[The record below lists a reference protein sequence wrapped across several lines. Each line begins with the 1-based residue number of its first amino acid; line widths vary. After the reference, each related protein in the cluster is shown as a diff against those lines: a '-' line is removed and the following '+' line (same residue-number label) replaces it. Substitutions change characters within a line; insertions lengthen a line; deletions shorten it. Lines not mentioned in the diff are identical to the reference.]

1 MPLGKSD
8 LPAERGLPPF
18 AALRAFEAL
27 ARTGGVRKAAL
38 ALGLHH
44 SVVSRHVVQL
54 EAWLG
59 TPLVK
64 WSGKQLSL
72 TESGQAYYER
82 VSAAIADIALATRD
96 VMGVEAGRPLR
107 IWCSPG
113 LSIQW
118 LASQIAEF
126 EARHAGIR
134 VELKP
139 SENPADLLKH
149 EADANIYFQLDG
161 SPDEQAGKG
170 LKAQPLARPN
180 GMVAAS
186 PDLARSFPAIR
197 SAADLLQLPL
207 LHGNQKDD
215 WRWWFLLNGV
225 TVPADLPGEMCWH
238 PNMALEAARLG
249 RGILLANRFFLD
261 RDLAR
266 GDLVE
271 IAVPDAPQSFGVYL
285 FTAREDRWSFPAIA
299 TLRRFL
305 TERMQSL

>member
-1 MPLGKSD
+1 MPAASNSPAGKN
-8 LPAERGLPPF
+8 LPPF

-27 ARTGGVRKAAL
+27 ASAGSVRKAAKT
-38 ALGLHH
+38 LGLHH
-44 SVVSRHVVQL
+44 SVVSRHIALL

-64 WSGKQLSL
+64 WSGRQLSL
-72 TESGQAYYER
+72 TESGQTYYQR
-82 VSAAIADIALATRD
+82 ISSAIAEIALATRD
-96 VMGVEAGRPLR
+96 VMGTEAGRPLR

-126 EARHAGIR
+126 EALHVGVR

-139 SENPADLLKH
+139 SENPADLLRH
-149 EADANIYFQLDG
+149 EADANIYFHLDG
-161 SPDEQAGKG
+161 SSDDLPGKG
-170 LKAQPLARPN
+170 LKAQQLTRPN

-186 PDLARSFPAIR
+186 PDLACSLPDIR
-197 SAADLLQLPL
+197 SAADLLELPL

-215 WRWWFLLNGV
+215 WRFWFLLNGV
-225 TVPADLPGEMCWH
+225 AVTTELPGEMCWH

-249 RGILLANRFFLD
+249 RGILLANKFFLD

-271 IAVPDAPQSFGVYL
+271 IRVPDASKSFGVYL
-285 FTAREDRWSFPAIA
+285 FTAREDRWSVPTIA
-299 TLRRFL
+299 ALRRFL
-305 TERMQSL
+305 TERMQNM

>member
-1 MPLGKSD
+1 MS
-8 LPAERGLPPF
+8 ERKIASLADRTLPPF

-27 ARTGGVRKAAL
+27 VSAGAVRKAAQT
-38 ALGLHH
+38 LGLHH
-44 SVVSRHVVQL
+44 SVVSRHLTQL

-64 WSGKQLSL
+64 WSGKQFSL
-72 TESGQAYYER
+72 TESGEVYYER
-82 VSAAIADIALATRD
+82 ISSAIAEIALATRD
-96 VMGVEAGRPLR
+96 VMGAEAGRPLR

-126 EARHAGIR
+126 EAQHVGIR

-139 SENPADLLKH
+139 SENPADLLKY
-149 EADANIYFQLDG
+149 EADANIYFHLDG
-161 SPDEQAGKG
+161 NPDDQPGRG
-170 LKAQPLARPN
+170 LKAHQLARPN

-186 PDLARSFPAIR
+186 PELARRIPEVR
-197 SAADLLQLPL
+197 SAADLLELPL

-215 WRWWFLLNGV
+215 WRLWFLLNGV
-225 TVPADLPGEMCWH
+225 AVTGELPGEMCWH

-271 IAVPDAPQSFGVYL
+271 IVVPDASKSFGVYL
-285 FTAREDRWSFPAIA
+285 FTAREDRWTTPALA
-299 TLRRFL
+299 ALRRFL
-305 TERMQSL
+305 NERMQNL